1 MKRSPLQLESCWLE
15 FITLTPAGSD
25 SGSHSDTSEVDDTH
39 SGEPAGSAA
48 GSDAPDD
55 LSVVSEIE
63 TELAVLFHAEDP
75 DVFRMCLRVKTPEPP
90 AQARYTLD
98 IKMTGQF
105 RVEASYGDPVLRS
118 RLVSNAA
125 PSIVYGAIRDQVLA
139 LTTRASQGPWVIPTV
154 MFPIHEDIVWNT
166 ANSEP
171 AAGPS
176 QQKMGPDKKVK
187 NKKS

>member
-25 SGSHSDTSEVDDTH
+25 SGTHSDTAEADDTH

-48 GSDAPDD
+48 GPDAPDD
-55 LSVVSEIE
+55 LTVVSEIE

-75 DVFRMCLRVKTPEPP
+75 DVFRVRLRVKTPERP
-90 AQARYTLD
+90 AQTPYTLD
-98 IKMTGQF
+98 IGMTGQF
-105 RVEASYGDPVLRS
+105 RVEASYADPVLRS

-125 PSIVYGAIRDQVLA
+125 PSIVYGAIRDQVLT

-154 MFPIHEDIVWNT
+154 MFPIHEDIVWNS
-166 ANSEP
+166 ANSQSAP
-171 AAGPS
+171 GPS
-176 QQKMGPDKKVK
+176 KQKMGQDKKVK